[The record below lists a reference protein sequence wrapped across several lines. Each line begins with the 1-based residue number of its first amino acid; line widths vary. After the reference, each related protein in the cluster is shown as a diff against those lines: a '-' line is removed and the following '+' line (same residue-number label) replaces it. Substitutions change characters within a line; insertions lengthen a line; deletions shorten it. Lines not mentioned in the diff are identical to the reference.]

1 MLQCL
6 RTLVASALD
15 ALVAILENNAVFLEK
30 LDPAVVKLLV
40 LAQVFHLV
48 EHFVELLFVDFAY
61 VVLLKMNKN
70 G

>member
-1 MLQCL
+1 
-6 RTLVASALD
+6 
-15 ALVAILENNAVFLEK
+15 
-30 LDPAVVKLLV
+30 
-40 LAQVFHLV
+40 VFHLV